1 MHRKLNKKNFNESG
15 FSKQGYM
22 TNILKLVAIGTSI
35 PFELLNLSTFAAF
48 SAKMDLIIN
57 CSCRLEFAWYSKIED
72 SLYKLSSSLLYVA
85 NALIAQS
92 II

>member
-35 PFELLNLSTFAAF
+35 PFELLNLSTF

-57 CSCRLEFAWYSKIED
+57 CSCRLEFAWYSKIEY